1 MPRRTWSLLACAL
14 PLLAAC
20 AAPPPP
26 RTVPLGL
33 EPPVMSP
40 PGDLSAQ
47 QRLEWWQEQLPRLSP
62 SDRVEARLLMGELNL
77 ELRRPAQA
85 RVAFYEA
92 KGGRISAAELAR
104 AERGIGLSYFLDGNV
119 SAGVTHLER
128 AVAGLSGPAL
138 EETHYLVAAATG
150 RPVTDLSDAAGERMQ
165 GYLAEANLKAPTHQP
180 QTLQHGEIAVDVSRT
195 QWGAAKMHANWDRMT
210 TPYRI
215 TVHHTAMPF
224 SSTDL
229 GASRA
234 EVRTVQR
241 LHMNDRGM
249 ADVGYH
255 FLIDREGRVFEGRP
269 LYAQGAHSAGDNN
282 IGNIGIC
289 LLGNFVSDPASG
301 ADHAVA
307 QAPTVKQMETLDR
320 LTGEIREEYAIK
332 ASQVFGH
339 KHWKSTACPGPHLMA
354 WAQRYRAL
362 ASQ

>member
-20 AAPPPP
+20 AAPLPP

-40 PGDLSAQ
+40 PGDLSAD
-47 QRLEWWQEQLPRLSP
+47 QRLQWWQEQLPRLS
-62 SDRVEARLLMGELNL
+62 SEDRVEARLLMGELNL
-77 ELRRPAQA
+77 EVRRSADA

-128 AVAGLSGPAL
+128 SLSGLTGPAMD
-138 EETHYLVAAATG
+138 ETAYLLAAARG
-150 RPVTDLSDAAGERMQ
+150 ESVSGLSDAAGERMQ
-165 GYLAEANLKAPTHQP
+165 GFLAEANLKAPTAEVQV
-180 QTLQHGEIAVDVSRT
+180 QQRGAIAFDVSRS

-269 LYAQGAHSAGDNN
+269 LYAQGAHSSGDHN

-289 LLGNFVSDPASG
+289 LLGNFVSDPESG

-307 QAPTVKQMETLDR
+307 QAPTVKQMETLER
-320 LTGEIREEYAIK
+320 LTGEICEEYEIK
-332 ASQVFGH
+332 GSQVFGH

-362 ASQ
+362 AAR